1 MVKLTPGK
9 KPAIV
14 LMPKRTEAVKKPVS
28 VIKTAKISLA
38 PASAAKV
45 TLVPA
50 QKAKSIISRPSISNE
65 QGKAI
70 VRPAKGFRVRVS
82 NIAYEVKQEDI
93 RISFALIG
101 KVLSC
106 SLKDGTAIVT
116 FDRKEDASAA
126 IEKYHQGDIHGRKLY
141 VDFD

>member
-1 MVKLTPGK
+1 MVKLTQGK
-9 KPAIV
+9 KSAIV
-14 LMPKRTEAVKKPVS
+14 LMPKKTEPIRKGTT

-38 PASAAKV
+38 PAASSKV
-45 TLVPA
+45 NLVPA
-50 QKAKSIISRPSISNE
+50 QKARSIISRPATYSD

-70 VRPAKGFRVRVS
+70 VRPARGFRVRVS

-93 RISFALIG
+93 RTSFALIG

-116 FDRKEDASAA
+116 FDRKEDAAAA
-126 IEKYHQGDIHGRKLY
+126 IEKYHQGDIHGRKLF